1 MINRPQNKILEYTSW
16 TPGTEIQP
24 IDTQLR
30 HVVPSLD
37 YYDISSTIHD
47 YRFFLGKKEIL

>member
-1 MINRPQNKILEYTSW
+1 MINRPQNKIFKYTSW
-16 TPGTEIQP
+16 TLGTEIQP

-37 YYDISSTIHD
+37 YYDVSSTIHD
-47 YRFFLGKKEIL
+47 YRVFLGKKEIL